1 MVATISRSRP
11 RTDNGELMNKFRAFR
26 IDQQEGNV
34 VAGFAQLTLDDL
46 TEGNV
51 VVKVSHS
58 TINYKDALAA
68 TGTAKILRRYP
79 LNGGIDLA
87 GTVVSSEAAEF
98 QPGAAVLVNGC
109 GLSESVDGGYAE
121 YARVDSSCLVPI
133 PAGISPLQAMQIG
146 TAGYTAGLAIH
157 RMEQNGQLPENGP
170 IVVTGATGGVGS
182 IAIDM
187 LDRRGY
193 EVVALTGKRT
203 QEEYLTSIGA
213 RRVLLRDELDFGKRP
228 MEKAEW
234 AGAIDNL
241 GADYLTWLTRTTAY
255 GGNIA
260 SVGLAAGPV
269 LNTTV
274 LPFILRAVCL
284 LGINSVDTPR
294 DLRLAVWGRIGSDLR
309 PRHLDTIGH
318 RLIGLDDLPGYF
330 QAYIDGTVTGRTVVE
345 IG

>member
-1 MVATISRSRP
+1 MER
-11 RTDNGELMNKFRAFR
+11 FRAYR
-26 IDQQEGNV
+26 IDESDGKV
-34 VAGFAQLTLDDL
+34 VAAFQELTIDDL

-51 VVKVSHS
+51 VIKVSHS

-68 TGTAKILRRYP
+68 SGAGRILRRYP

-87 GTVVSSEAAEF
+87 GAVVSSDDADF
-98 QPGAAVLVNGC
+98 QPGTAVLVNGC
-109 GLSESVDGGYAE
+109 GLSETLDGGYSG
-121 YARVDSSCLVPI
+121 YARVDSSSVVPI
-133 PAGISPLQAMQIG
+133 PEGMSAAEAMQIG
-146 TAGYTAGLAIH
+146 TAGYTAALAIH

-170 IVVTGATGGVGS
+170 VVVTGATGGVGS

-187 LDRRGY
+187 LDGRGY
-193 EVVALTGKRT
+193 EVVAVTGKGN
-203 QEEYLTSIGA
+203 EDGYLKSIGA
-213 RRVLLRDELDFGKRP
+213 RRILLRDKIELGKRP
-228 MEKAEW
+228 MEKAVW

-241 GADYLTWLTRTTAY
+241 GGDYLTWLTRTMAY

-260 SVGLAAGPV
+260 SIGLAASHV
-269 LNTTV
+269 LETTV

-294 DLRLAVWGRIGSDLR
+294 ELRLAVWSRIGGDLK

-318 RLIGLDDLPGYF
+318 RTIGFDELPDAF

-345 IG
+345 IS